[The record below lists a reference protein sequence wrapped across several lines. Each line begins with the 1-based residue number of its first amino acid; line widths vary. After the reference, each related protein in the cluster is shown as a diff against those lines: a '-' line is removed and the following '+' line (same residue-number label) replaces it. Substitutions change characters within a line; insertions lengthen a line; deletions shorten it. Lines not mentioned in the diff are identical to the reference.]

1 MADTDWD
8 ALGSELYTL
17 LGMTKDNSELW
28 SAWQHAKTS
37 DHDEFSNWQ
46 WNYPGSWGSEPWDY
60 YNEAVADAEAAYGRF
75 HTTWTEHFYADRSFI
90 PAFKYKTELWLD
102 DVAEPIRNEPYTLE
116 SGTRVR
122 ESWNGPS
129 AQKYDGALQTQVAAA
144 NEFFGLTTT
153 LATELNNA
161 NNVLK
166 GVYLSIKQAVEPIR
180 DKLNAAEGAG
190 FWENGITGGT
200 FFDNVAYGKAQFE
213 GLDTWLSEMSRDGDW
228 VRNMSRVRTNL
239 EDAKIRVSSLSK
251 GWPKS
256 TTGTMEDM
264 SNGHVAGAEN
274 QTTTQTTTQES
285 TLPDIDPD
293 AEAAETETTYEQET
307 YNEGLNGGGNENEE
321 VDPNEEQQG

>member
-17 LGMTKDNSELW
+17 LGMTKEGGTLW
-28 SAWQHAKTS
+28 QAWEHAKTS

-46 WNYPGSWGSEPWDY
+46 WNYPGAWGSDPWDY

-75 HTTWTEHFYADRSFI
+75 HSTWTEHFYADRSFI

-116 SGTRVR
+116 TGTRVR

-129 AQKYDGALQTQVAAA
+129 AQKYDSALRTQVSAA
-144 NEFFGLTTT
+144 NEYFSLTTT

-166 GVYLSIKQAVEPIR
+166 GVYLSIKQSIEPVR

-213 GLDTWLSEMSRDGDW
+213 GLATWLSDMASDGDW

-239 EDAKIRVSSLSK
+239 EDAKTRVTSFRD

-256 TTGTMEDM
+256 TTGDLTDM
-264 SNGHVAGAEN
+264 SNGRAEGAGDPAS
-274 QTTTQTTTQES
+274 QTS
-285 TLPDIDPD
+285 TSEPTDLPDIDPD
-293 AEAAETETTYEQET
+293 AEASETETDYEQEG
-307 YNEGLNGGGNENEE
+307 YNEGLDGGGNENDE
-321 VDPNEEQQG
+321 VNPTEEQG